1 MPVWK
6 AKGDGKKMYVL
17 LYLLWILLNG
27 RVTAEILAVG
37 VPVAGLVY
45 GFGYLA
51 LGYRLSGDLLLLKRL
66 GHILVFLAMVA
77 WEVVKANVAIIR
89 IVLSPHMEIT
99 PCLVPVKTDLKS
111 AGARAALANAITL
124 TPGTITV
131 DVKDDVLWVHAL
143 TAEMAEGL
151 FTGILILSVII
162 LSINM
167 IFCLLRAVLGPRF
180 SDRLIAINM
189 IGTKTV
195 LMIALLIKV
204 FHEDYL
210 VDICLI
216 YALISFLSF
225 VVLTGL
231 LGRHMGC
238 EKETGES
245 GGAGKENTKK
255 EAVL

>member
-6 AKGDGKKMYVL
+6 AKGDGKNMYVL

-131 DVKDDVLWVHAL
+131 DVGRDRGKDRGRDGGGRGAVYRYPDSVGYHTQHQYDILPAAGRTGTAL
-143 TAEMAEGL
+143 FRPAH
-151 FTGILILSVII
+151 
-162 LSINM
+162 
-167 IFCLLRAVLGPRF
+167 CHQY
-180 SDRLIAINM
+180 DRNQDCSHDCPAHK
-189 IGTKTV
+189 GV
-195 LMIALLIKV
+195 P
-204 FHEDYL
+204 
-210 VDICLI
+210 
-216 YALISFLSF
+216 
-225 VVLTGL
+225 
-231 LGRHMGC
+231 
-238 EKETGES
+238 
-245 GGAGKENTKK
+245 
-255 EAVL
+255 

>member
-6 AKGDGKKMYVL
+6 AKGDGKNMYVL

-27 RVTAEILAVG
+27 RVTVEILAVG

-51 LGYRLSGDLLLLKRL
+51 LGYRLPGDLLLLKRL

-99 PCLVPVKTDLKS
+99 PCLVRVKTDLKS

-151 FTGILILSVII
+151 FTGILILS
-162 LSINM
+162 
-167 IFCLLRAVLGPRF
+167 
-180 SDRLIAINM
+180 LIHI
-189 IGTKTV
+189 
-195 LMIALLIKV
+195 
-204 FHEDYL
+204 
-210 VDICLI
+210 
-216 YALISFLSF
+216 
-225 VVLTGL
+225 
-231 LGRHMGC
+231 
-238 EKETGES
+238 
-245 GGAGKENTKK
+245 
-255 EAVL
+255 

>member
-6 AKGDGKKMYVL
+6 AKGDGKNMYVL

-45 GFGYLA
+45 SFGYLA

-99 PCLVPVKTDLKS
+99 PCLVRVKTDLKS

-151 FTGILILSVII
+151 KDWHVARQLARIEEV
-162 LSINM
+162 
-167 IFCLLRAVLGPRF
+167 R
-180 SDRLIAINM
+180 
-189 IGTKTV
+189 
-195 LMIALLIKV
+195 
-204 FHEDYL
+204 
-210 VDICLI
+210 
-216 YALISFLSF
+216 
-225 VVLTGL
+225 
-231 LGRHMGC
+231 
-238 EKETGES
+238 
-245 GGAGKENTKK
+245 
-255 EAVL
+255 